1 MRAPAHR
8 LYRLAPRSHLPPQTS
23 PRIDTQAAA
32 APKSSTVDRSEE
44 VFQASTRRP
53 SVRVPDLQ
61 AAADW
66 LLQQQQQA
74 RRGGRR
80 CRRSIWRGCLHW
92 PMSTSLCVAATLVHA
107 IIFLFGPSFT
117 ELVCARG
124 SSRLGDRRPSQA
136 SIGGV
141 GGLRLLSR
149 LPWKLFVAAIPL
161 PMAGVA
167 KPCKR
172 RVSLEA
178 ARRAAGRP
186 QRTARGR
193 CPPRDQPPSPGSP
206 PTPAPAPVSRLRP
219 TSPLSTAAALVSE
232 WDHEGGRR
240 RRRTVEGGLVLV
252 GAEVQLRPL
261 RHARHL
267 RLDRRRQRPIAH
279 RKVLW
284 SNDGAAA
291 LGDELGDVEG
301 AARELLP
308 RAHRDAQRQHRLR
321 PVPAHAA
328 AAQLARSVAAAS

>member
-1 MRAPAHR
+1 MLQQHSCTPSSSCLARRSQNSFVRGAAAGSETAGHR
-8 LYRLAPRSHLPPQTS
+8 RPRS
-23 PRIDTQAAA
+23 
-32 APKSSTVDRSEE
+32 V
-44 VFQASTRRP
+44 V
-53 SVRVPDLQ
+53 SVCACAV
-61 AAADW
+61 
-66 LLQQQQQA
+66 
-74 RRGGRR
+74 
-80 CRRSIWRGCLHW
+80 GCL
-92 PMSTSLCVAATLVHA
+92 
-107 IIFLFGPSFT
+107 GSF
-117 ELVCARG
+117 
-124 SSRLGDRRPSQA
+124 SSP
-136 SIGGV
+136 
-141 GGLRLLSR
+141 
-149 LPWKLFVAAIPL
+149 PFPL
-161 PMAGVA
+161 PIARVA
-167 KPCKR
+167 KKSCKR

-206 PTPAPAPVSRLRP
+206 PTPAPAPAAVSRLRP
-219 TSPLSTAAALVSE
+219 TSPLPAAALVSE